1 MSFSR
6 EYHEINEQIKKL
18 EKRKTELRAILAGV
32 LGASPAI
39 LIDGVMVTQD
49 QRERATLDREKLTV
63 ALGVEGLK
71 PFLKVTQYSEIRTKI
86 IA

>member
-1 MSFSR
+1 MVKK
-6 EYHEINEQIKKL
+6 INEQIKKL
-18 EKRKTELRAILAGV
+18 EKRKTELRAILVGV
-32 LGASPAI
+32 MGESPAI
-39 LIDGVMVTQD
+39 LIDGIMVTQD

-71 PFLKVTQYSEIRTKI
+71 PFLKVAQYSEIRTKI